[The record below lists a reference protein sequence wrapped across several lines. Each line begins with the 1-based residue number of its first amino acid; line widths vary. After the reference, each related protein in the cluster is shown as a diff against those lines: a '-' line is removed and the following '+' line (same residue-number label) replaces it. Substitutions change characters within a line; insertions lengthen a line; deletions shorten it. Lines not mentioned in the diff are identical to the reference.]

1 MLLPKLQNER
11 VLLQRIAKS
20 DEQAFKYLFSVY
32 HHELGAF
39 IHSLLNDRESTLEV
53 VQDVFL
59 KIWLHRAKLPEITN
73 FTSYLF
79 IIARNHTL
87 NKIRQL
93 TQTQEKHKQ
102 YLNALESEILS
113 ESESPN
119 DPYEAL
125 DKALSKLP
133 PQQQRVF
140 ALRQQGLKNPEIA
153 SVLNISTASVAKYQQ
168 LAMQSLSELVKVH
181 HFILPLLYMLFNI
194 IDLGFHSL

>member
-11 VLLQRIAKS
+11 ALLQRIAKN
-20 DEQAFKYLFSVY
+20 DEQAFKYLFSMY

-59 KIWLHRAKLPEITN
+59 KIWILRTKLPEITN

-87 NKIRQL
+87 NKVRQL
-93 TQTQEKHKQ
+93 TYEQEKHKH
-102 YLNALESEILS
+102 YLRVLENEVPPEPEHL
-113 ESESPN
+113 N
-119 DPYEAL
+119 DPYEVL
-125 DKALSKLP
+125 DKALRKLP

-140 ALRQQGLKNPEIA
+140 TLRQQGLKNPEIA
-153 SVLNISTASVAKYQQ
+153 NVLKISTASVAKYQQ
-168 LAMQSLSELVKVH
+168 LAMQSLSELAKIY
-181 HFILPLLYMLFNI
+181 HFILPPLYLLLTT
-194 IDLGFHSL
+194 